1 MVPLH
6 ELLSRIHWDP
16 EFGRGEFKLDY
27 YGRVSGELVY
37 VPLSE
42 VRQEAGSHLNFGVTD
57 KEGVVHSGL
66 IIGSNM
72 CGRTVRRFGSVRTE
86 ARQSSHSCPA
96 AAIFQAGP
104 SGVIVSP
111 TPAAPVA
118 PHPDNTIHLP
128 PVPAHQV
135 SARQF

>member
-27 YGRVSGELVY
+27 YGRMSGELVY

-66 IIGSNM
+66 IIGSNR
-72 CGRTVRRFGSVRTE
+72 CGRTVR
-86 ARQSSHSCPA
+86 
-96 AAIFQAGP
+96 
-104 SGVIVSP
+104 
-111 TPAAPVA
+111 
-118 PHPDNTIHLP
+118 
-128 PVPAHQV
+128 
-135 SARQF
+135 